1 MADNTNERTYNLSD
15 EQLENMESIW
25 KIKKFKGETD
35 NPDTRIYLEDLEEI
49 FAQMYWLSQM
59 MFHTVSEVE
68 DSIDAEGFLLFQK
81 AKIQD
86 FYDLYKTQYTIISKV
101 IGMEH
106 ERDIDHDVSAEL
118 ARARGEDYEPDDGY
132 PDSATYYWEVNS
144 G

>member
-1 MADNTNERTYNLSD
+1 MADNTNERIYNLSE

-25 KIKKFKGETD
+25 EIKRFKGETD
-35 NPDTRIYLEDLEEI
+35 NPDTGIYPEGLENI

-68 DSIDAEGFLLFQK
+68 DSIDAEFQK

-86 FYDLYKTQYTIISKV
+86 FYDLYRTQSTIISKV
-101 IGMEH
+101 IGIEREH
-106 ERDIDHDVSAEL
+106 HIDNSVHAEL
-118 ARARGEDYEPDDGY
+118 AQARGEDYEPDDGY
-132 PDSATYYWEVNS
+132 PDSATYYWEVMS

>member
-1 MADNTNERTYNLSD
+1 MAERTYNLSD

-25 KIKKFKGETD
+25 KIKRFKGETD

-68 DSIDAEGFLLFQK
+68 DSINAELQK

-101 IGMEH
+101 IGIEH
-106 ERDIDHDVSAEL
+106 ERDIDRDVSAEL

-132 PDSATYYWEVNS
+132 PDSATYYSEVNS